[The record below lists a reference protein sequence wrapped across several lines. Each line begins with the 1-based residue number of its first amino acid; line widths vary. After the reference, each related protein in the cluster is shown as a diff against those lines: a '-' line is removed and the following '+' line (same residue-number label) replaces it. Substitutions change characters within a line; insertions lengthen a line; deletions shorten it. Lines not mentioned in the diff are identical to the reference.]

1 MTRSKILLGSTS
13 FDLDKQILFSK
24 LSGDINP
31 IHLDFIEARKSIA
44 GECIVHGIHS
54 FLWSIELLT
63 NEIKYLFP
71 NKTAIE
77 ESKRTISKIDIKTM
91 PLFLWCIFNIWFN
104 YP

>member
-63 NEIKYLFP
+63 NEIKYLFSFYE
-71 NKTAIE
+71 IHF
-77 ESKRTISKIDIKTM
+77 KRYI
-91 PLFLWCIFNIWFN
+91 PLNLKVSCFGILLKKN
-104 YP
+104 